1 MLPRLHELG
10 QRFSKD
16 INMNLS
22 TGYKLRAEA
31 FGVLPVEEV
40 FHHLPR
46 TREQGVHRLG
56 DDCKTFGR
64 AGNFKDSLD
73 LPRSVIMLST

>member
-1 MLPRLHELG
+1 MEPPDTQVTKVVPRLRELG
-10 QRFSKD
+10 QRFSTNL
-16 INMNLS
+16 NMNLS

-31 FGVLPVEEV
+31 IRVLPVEEV

-64 AGNFKDSLD
+64 AGKFLGFF
-73 LPRSVIMLST
+73 